1 MTFKLAGAQEIC
13 PPRLYPPEPPLL
25 SGEEMTSARP
35 CKMVRTRTQASSAL
49 ALQLEARNPP
59 WLWEGTPAPMSWLGT
74 EGRRKT
80 GPTKSV
86 CPGHTCL
93 GNHRR
98 SLALPGWIRSPG
110 CPCQWALSSPA
121 VEPAGS
127 HLPWREGR
135 ENSAPGPC
143 VMQLDSHCGAGG
155 RPQRAGSQGPLSR
168 PGGQSA
174 RAQGR
179 GP

>member
-1 MTFKLAGAQEIC
+1 
-13 PPRLYPPEPPLL
+13 
-25 SGEEMTSARP
+25 
-35 CKMVRTRTQASSAL
+35 MVRTRAQASSAL
-49 ALQLEARNPP
+49 DLQLEARNPP
-59 WLWEGTPAPMSWLGT
+59 WLWEGTPPAMSWLGT

-98 SLALPGWIRSPG
+98 SLALPGWIRFPRVSVPVG
-110 CPCQWALSSPA
+110 PLLPCSGVCRLTFAM
-121 VEPAGS
+121 
-127 HLPWREGR
+127 EGR
-135 ENSAPGPC
+135 EEELCSMPC
-143 VMQLDSHCGAGG
+143 VMGLDSHCGGGG
-155 RPQRAGSQGPLSR
+155 RPKRAGAQGPLSR
-168 PGGQSA
+168 PGGHSA

>member
-49 ALQLEARNPP
+49 ALQLEAWNPP
-59 WLWEGTPAPMSWLGT
+59 WLWEGTPAPMSCLGT

-110 CPCQWALSSPA
+110 CPRRWAVSSPA
-121 VEPAGS
+121 VESAGS

-143 VMQLDSHCGAGG
+143 DVA
-155 RPQRAGSQGPLSR
+155 
-168 PGGQSA
+168 GQSLRSRRTA
-174 RAQGR
+174 TEGWISGTSFSPWRTIS
-179 GP
+179 